1 MVHVAPG
8 FTFEVSGLNTNPT
21 VASDGSGGI
30 EVTYNGSQLRG
41 EGMNAASS
49 QPQV

>member
-1 MVHVAPG
+1 MVHVVPG
-8 FTFEVSGLNTNPT
+8 FTFEVSGLNTNAM

-30 EVTYNGSQLRG
+30 EVTYNGTQLSE
-41 EGMNAASS
+41 EGMNAANS